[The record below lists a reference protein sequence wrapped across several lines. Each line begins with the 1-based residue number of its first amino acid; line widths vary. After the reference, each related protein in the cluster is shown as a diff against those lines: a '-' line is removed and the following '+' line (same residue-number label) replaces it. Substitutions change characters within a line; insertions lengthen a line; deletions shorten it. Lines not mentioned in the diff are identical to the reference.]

1 MTVRQSENVLEND
14 QSLFPMEPI
23 NLNLIQEIYHLWE
36 PVYPYLGQQ
45 IHELYNRQDG
55 DILEIGPFSGVIF
68 NLQKRNIGSSFLIAT
83 FPSGM
88 GNYFQEE
95 AIKQKVNDKIRV
107 IGTDPALTGIRRK
120 QHRPCYFQR
129 SFFLSFSLFK
139 VNFSVIYRILKTNGI
154 AFIGGGFGKFTPNSV
169 IKDIGKRSRELNLQI
184 GKIEIS
190 EDRLRQDIQIEGI
203 EGEIKIISEG
213 GLWVLMKK

>member
-1 MTVRQSENVLEND
+1 
-14 QSLFPMEPI
+14 MEPI

-55 DILEIGPFSGVIF
+55 NILEIGPFSGVIF

-88 GNYFQEE
+88 ANYFQEE
-95 AIKQKVNDKIRV
+95 AMKQKVNDKIRV
-107 IGTDPALTGIRRK
+107 IGTDPALTGIEENNIDLAIFRGA
-120 QHRPCYFQR
+120 
-129 SFFLSFSLFK
+129 FFFPSLFK
-139 VNFSVIYRILKTNGI
+139 ISFSVIYRILKTNGM

-169 IKDIGKRSRELNLQI
+169 IKDIGRRSRELNLQI
-184 GKIEIS
+184 GKIEIR